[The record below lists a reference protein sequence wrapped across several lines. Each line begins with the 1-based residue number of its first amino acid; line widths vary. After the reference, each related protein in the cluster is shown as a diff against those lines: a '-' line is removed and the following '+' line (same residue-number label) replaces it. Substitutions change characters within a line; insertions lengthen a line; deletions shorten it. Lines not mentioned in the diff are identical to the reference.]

1 MPSSKSRCF
10 SDWNTLKIIWITF
23 TTCESLS
30 LFSNLIFILNP
41 TLGESKVTQNETFL
55 TINQSLYEIIPV
67 AYQQFI
73 FNLDQQ
79 TLNQINW
86 KTYEYDFY
94 HVVLF
99 LNYLLAACKPF
110 YVNELPSKFRRKSS
124 SWELSANMLQTFPDN
139 FLESSC
145 AKTIHTEPSIVR
157 AKFE

>member
-1 MPSSKSRCF
+1 M
-10 SDWNTLKIIWITF
+10 
-23 TTCESLS
+23 
-30 LFSNLIFILNP
+30 
-41 TLGESKVTQNETFL
+41 TQNETFL

-124 SWELSANMLQTFPDN
+124 SWELSANMLLQTFPDN